1 MVGSVICIF
10 QCFTCK
16 ALGHS
21 NCLLLM
27 FIALVF
33 AVKSPIRSFYGPLCV
48 LNVSPARSCPVP
60 ACVWVVPPSSALCS
74 AVFPDHVRR
83 NPQTPAYPL
92 PYETRDTVNT
102 RPGDLNIRRS
112 EHQVIWTSGHPSVSR
127 WNSRCLCYPD
137 LEELLE
143 WRTSDVGNVRS
154 EKLFVSLP
162 ASKHGWR

>member
-21 NCLLLM
+21 NCLLSL
-27 FIALVF
+27 FIALLFFCIEVF
-33 AVKSPIRSFYGPLCV
+33 MGLCV
-48 LNVSPARSCPVP
+48 CLSVSPARSCPVP

-102 RPGDLNIRRS
+102 GPGDLNIRRS
-112 EHQVIWTSGHPSVSR
+112 GHQEIWTSGHPSVSR

-137 LEELLE
+137 LEELLA

-162 ASKHGWR
+162 TSKHGWR